1 MKRLGRV
8 TAVITMISI
17 ALSLSAC
24 TSAPPR
30 ISALDR
36 EATGAD
42 VLPAHVPE
50 MMRTEH
56 TTRLLAARDGIRYF
70 VAQATN
76 AAYTC
81 VTAFPD
87 ERPDLWITGCS
98 DQSDP
103 GKEILRTA
111 MNGVVSVVLVP
122 DNYDASSLQNE
133 GFVPVHEN
141 ILVAGT
147 SGRVPGA

>member
-1 MKRLGRV
+1 MKRPGRISV
-8 TAVITMISI
+8 VITTI
-17 ALSLSAC
+17 AATLSLTAC
-24 TSAPPR
+24 TSTPPR

-36 EATGAD
+36 EATSAD
-42 VLPAHVPE
+42 ALPSRVPE
-50 MMRTEH
+50 MMRSEH
-56 TTRLLAARDGIRYF
+56 TTRLLAAEDGIRYF
-70 VAQATN
+70 VAQATS

-87 ERPDLWITGCS
+87 DRPDLWITGCS

-103 GKEILRTA
+103 GKEIVRTA

-122 DNYDASSLQNE
+122 DNYDSSSLQSE

>member
-8 TAVITMISI
+8 TVVITTITA
-17 ALSLSAC
+17 ALSLAAC
-24 TSAPPR
+24 TSVPPR

-36 EATGAD
+36 EGTIAD
-42 VLPAHVPE
+42 VLPARVPE

-56 TTRLLAARDGIRYF
+56 TTRLLASKDGIRYF
-70 VAQATN
+70 VAQATT

-87 ERPDLWITGCS
+87 DRPDLWITGCS

-103 GKEILRTA
+103 GKEIVRTA

-122 DNYDASSLQNE
+122 DSYDSSEIENE

>member
-1 MKRLGRV
+1 MKR
-8 TAVITMISI
+8 TARSTTITLTIAA

-24 TSAPPR
+24 APTPAR

-42 VLPAHVPE
+42 VLPARVPA
-50 MMRTEH
+50 MMREEH
-56 TTRLLAARDGIRYF
+56 TTRLLAAKDGIRYF
-70 VAQATN
+70 VAQATDTAN
-76 AAYTC
+76 TC
-81 VTAFPD
+81 VTAYPD
-87 ERPDLWITGCS
+87 DRPDLWLTGCS

-103 GKEILRTA
+103 GKEIVRTA
-111 MNGVVSVVLVP
+111 MNGVASVVLVP
-122 DNYDASSLQNE
+122 DGYDSSQTIKDGYE
-133 GFVPVHEN
+133 PVHPN

>member
-8 TAVITMISI
+8 TVVITTIAA
-17 ALSLSAC
+17 ALSLAGCIS
-24 TSAPPR
+24 TPPR

-36 EATGAD
+36 EATSAD
-42 VLPAHVPE
+42 VLPSHVPE
-50 MMRTEH
+50 MMRTDH
-56 TTRLLAARDGIRYF
+56 TTRLVAAKDGIRYF

-87 ERPDLWITGCS
+87 DRPDLWVTGCS
-98 DQSDP
+98 DQSDS
-103 GKEILRTA
+103 GKEIVRTG
-111 MNGVVSVVLVP
+111 MNGVVSLVLVP
-122 DNYDASSLQNE
+122 DNYDSSQIEDE
-133 GFVPVHEN
+133 GFVAVHEN

-147 SGRVPGA
+147 PGRIPGA